1 MNTFDVYKL
10 WPIEPVRA
18 KGCRVWDKDGVEYL
32 DFYGGHAVISVGH
45 SHPKYNGKLINQL
58 EKLSFYSN
66 SVINSLQQELAER
79 LGRISGYE
87 DYSLFLS
94 NSGAEANENA
104 LKLASF
110 HTGKSKVLAFKG
122 AFHGRSSGA
131 VAVTDIPKIMSPYN
145 SFHKVEFIQL
155 NDIEGVKREL
165 STGEYAAVIVEGI
178 QGVAG
183 IYSPEISFLKMLS
196 QETKREGVVLIL
208 DEVQSG
214 YGRTGKFFA
223 HQHSGI
229 KADII
234 TTAKGMGNGFPIGGT
249 IISPM
254 FEAVQGMMGTTFG
267 GNHLACAAAIAVL
280 EIIEDEG
287 LVESS
292 ALKGAYLKRGL
303 KRVLDSHPDGV
314 ISEIRGEGL
323 IIGVE
328 MSANFIAVRDNLLYD
343 QRVFT
348 GGAKSNI
355 IRLLPPLTVTMEEID
370 LFLFRFEKAIIK
382 IKESQKL

>member
-1 MNTFDVYKL
+1 MKTFDVYKL

-66 SVINSLQQELAER
+66 SVLNSIQQELAER
-79 LGRISGYE
+79 LGRVSGYE
-87 DYSLFLS
+87 EYSLFLS

-110 HTGKSKVLAFKG
+110 HTGKSKILAFKG
-122 AFHGRSSGA
+122 SFHGRSSGA

-155 NDIEGVKREL
+155 NDIESVKREL

-183 IYSPEISFLKMLS
+183 IYSPDSSFLKLLAE
-196 QETKREGVVLIL
+196 ETKREGVVLIL

-254 FEAVQGMMGTTFG
+254 FEAVQGMLGTTFG

-280 EIIEDEG
+280 EIIENEG
-287 LVESS
+287 LVEAA

-303 KRVLDSHPDGV
+303 KRVLDNYPNGV
-314 ISEIRGEGL
+314 ITEIRGEGL
-323 IIGVE
+323 MIGVE
-328 MSANFIAVRDNLLYD
+328 MSANYVAVRDNMLFD

-370 LFLFRFEKAIIK
+370 LFLSRFEKAIINV
-382 IKESQKL
+382 KELEKL

>member
-1 MNTFDVYKL
+1 MNIFDVYKL
-10 WPIEPVRA
+10 WPIEPVKA
-18 KGCRVWDKDGVEYL
+18 KGCRVWDKDGLEYL

-45 SHPKYNGKLINQL
+45 SHPQYNKKIINQL
-58 EKLSFYSN
+58 EKISFYSN
-66 SVINSLQQELAER
+66 SVLNSLQVELAKK
-79 LGRISGYE
+79 LGRLSNYE

-104 LKLASF
+104 IKLASF
-110 HTGKSKVLAFKG
+110 HTGKSKVLSFKG
-122 AFHGRSSGA
+122 AFHGRSSGV
-131 VAVTDIPKIMSPYN
+131 VAVTDNPKIMSPYN
-145 SFHKVEFIQL
+145 SFHRVEFVNL
-155 NDIEGVKREL
+155 NDIESVKIEL
-165 STGEYAAVIVEGI
+165 STGEYAAVIIEGI

-183 IYSPEISFLKMLS
+183 IYSPEHSFLKSLR
-196 QETKREGVVLIL
+196 EEATKNGVVLIV

-254 FEAVQGMMGTTFG
+254 FKVVQGMLGSTFG
-267 GNHLACAAAIAVL
+267 GNHLACAAAVAVL

-287 LVESS
+287 LIEAA
-292 ALKGAYLKRGL
+292 ALKGLYIRRALEG
-303 KRVLDSHPDGV
+303 
-314 ISEIRGEGL
+314 ISERFSYEAITEIRGEGL
-323 IIGVE
+323 MLGVE
-328 MSANFIAVRDNLLYD
+328 MSTQYIPVRDSLLFD

-370 LFLFRFEKAIIK
+370 LFLTSFEKSIIRT
-382 IKESQKL
+382 KESLKS